1 MPSLQNQSRDLKAE
15 VPEGRESGPDAGSAS
30 GPTPG
35 QSKSAAPAAQ
45 PQPMA
50 PRADSGVLSLTTIA
64 SHYRIAADPFQLSH
78 DLGLGS
84 RAAISEDI
92 VRAAKRVGLKSRL
105 LKGQEIERLASVP
118 MPAILRMKDGTYRI
132 LALRHQQE
140 GMLRIGN
147 PLTRTMQDESPES
160 LAAVWDGEVIL
171 VTRRWGGAG
180 LDPALFGFRWF
191 LPSIWRYRIPLA
203 QVLIA
208 SLFVQLFALI
218 TPLFFQIVID
228 KVLVH
233 KGMSTLVV
241 IVVGLAAIGV
251 FDVTLQYLRSYAL
264 SHTTSR
270 IDVELGS
277 RLFDHLLRLPLSYF
291 ETRPTGQTVARVRE
305 LETIRAFLTGQGL
318 SSAIDLLFAVVFIAV
333 MFLYSAT
340 LTLVVLISI
349 PIYLLIAFSIRP
361 TLREKIN
368 QRFNTGAAS
377 QQFLVESVFGIQT
390 LKAAAV
396 EPVLR
401 NEWEERLAAYVKTS
415 FQAVM
420 LSNLGQNA
428 IQYVNKA
435 TTAVVLFFGAKAVIE
450 GDLTVGGLVAFYM
463 IMNQAAAPILRLS
476 QLWQDFQQVQISVQR
491 LGDILNSPV
500 ESQRL
505 ASAHLPPARGAVKVS
520 GLTFRYRPDASDVL
534 RDINLEIPAGQVL
547 GIIGPSGSGKSTLT
561 KLLQRLYRP
570 ERGQILIDNV
580 DIGQV
585 DTAWLRRQIGVVLQ
599 ENVLFN
605 RSIHDNIA
613 LANPGMP
620 RGQVIAVA
628 RLAGADEFIAKM
640 PLGYD
645 SPIEERGAN
654 LSGGQR
660 QRIAIARAL
669 ATWPRILIFDEATSA
684 LDYESER
691 TIQNN
696 MREIVRGRTV
706 IIIAHRLAA
715 VRHCDRI
722 IAIDNGSIVEEGTHE
737 SLLAR
742 AGSVYGRLWQIQ
754 AHESND

>member
-1 MPSLQNQSRDLKAE
+1 MPSPRNQSQDVQVQALGG
-15 VPEGRESGPDAGSAS
+15 PESGPGAAATDPGSAGSTAE
-30 GPTPG
+30 PPR
-35 QSKSAAPAAQ
+35 
-45 PQPMA
+45 PMV
-50 PRADSGVLSLTTIA
+50 PRADTGLLSLTTIA
-64 SHYRIAADPFQLSH
+64 SHYRIAADPFQLGH
-78 DLGLGS
+78 DLGIGS
-84 RAAISEDI
+84 RPASGEDI

-105 LKGQEIERLASVP
+105 LKGQNVARLASVP
-118 MPAILRMKDGTYRI
+118 MPAILRMKDGAYRI
-132 LALRHQQE
+132 LALRHQQD
-140 GMLRIGN
+140 GTLRIGN
-147 PLTRTMQDESPES
+147 PLNRTIQDFSPDA
-160 LAAVWDGEVIL
+160 LAEIWDGELIL

-180 LDPALFGFRWF
+180 IDPTLFGFRWF
-191 LPSIWRYRIPLA
+191 LPSIWRYRTPLIH
-203 QVLIA
+203 VLVA

-233 KGMSTLVV
+233 KGLSTLIV

-277 RLFDHLLRLPLSYF
+277 RLFDHLLRLPLTYF
-291 ETRPTGQTVARVRE
+291 ETRPAGQTVARVRE
-305 LETIRAFLTGQGL
+305 LETIRNFLTGQGL
-318 SSAIDLLFAVVFIAV
+318 SSAIDLLFAVIFVGVLFI
-333 MFLYSAT
+333 YSTT

-349 PIYLLIAFSIRP
+349 PVYLLIAFLIRP
-361 TLREKIN
+361 VLREKIN
-368 QRFNTGAAS
+368 ERFNTGAAS

-396 EPVLR
+396 EPILR
-401 NEWEERLAAYVKTS
+401 NEWEDRLAAYVKTS

-435 TTAVVLFFGAKAVIE
+435 TTAAVLFFGARAVIN
-450 GDLTVGGLVAFYM
+450 GDLSVGGLVAFYM

-476 QLWQDFQQVQISVQR
+476 QLWQDFQQVQVSVQR
-491 LGDILNSPV
+491 LGDILNSPP

-505 ASAHLPPARGAVKVS
+505 ASAHLPPARGAIKVAD
-520 GLTFRYRPDASDVL
+520 LTFRYRPGGADVL
-534 RDINLEIPAGQVL
+534 RDINLDIPAGQVL

-561 KLLQRLYRP
+561 KLMQRLYRP
-570 ERGQILIDNV
+570 ERGQILIDDV

-628 RLAGADEFIAKM
+628 RLAGADEFISKL

-669 ATWPRILIFDEATSA
+669 ATAPRILIFDEATSA

-691 TIQNN
+691 TIQAN

-706 IIIAHRLAA
+706 MVIAHRLAA

-722 IAIDNGSIVEEGTHE
+722 IAIDNGLIVEDGTHE

-742 AGSVYGRLWQIQ
+742 SGSVYGRLWRIQ
-754 AHESND
+754 AQESND